1 MNLIQN
7 PVKIYQN
14 RFYTL
19 GLSSV
24 IFITL
29 LSINSIWA
37 GPTTDFLKQKVK
49 QVRTLAS
56 KPCPNQKS
64 KDAVDTEL
72 LTVIAPLMNF
82 PKMSKAT
89 LGKFWKTSNK
99 SQQKRFVSLFQDLV
113 FHTYMKKI
121 RSAKNDYTIQY
132 EDERKEGKLTIIDSL
147 ITKKKAEFE
156 LGFHMQAVGSSY
168 EVTDVIIDEV
178 SLVENYREQFTK
190 IIKKEGFDGL
200 LKKMQTQLDKVKS

>member
-1 MNLIQN
+1 MKLIQIT
-7 PVKIYQN
+7 VKN
-14 RFYTL
+14 RNNSFFTI
-19 GLSSV
+19 GLSSL
-24 IFITL
+24 IFVAL
-29 LSINSIWA
+29 LSINSLWA

-64 KDAVDTEL
+64 KDAIDAEL

-89 LGKFWKTSNK
+89 LGKFWKTADA

-156 LGFHMQAVGSSY
+156 LGFHMQAIESTY
-168 EVTDVIIDEV
+168 EVADVIIDEV

>member
-1 MNLIQN
+1 MTSIQST
-7 PVKIYQN
+7 VKPTKFCFFTIA
-14 RFYTL
+14 
-19 GLSSV
+19 LSSLSL
-24 IFITL
+24 ITL
-29 LSINSIWA
+29 LSMNTLWA

-64 KDAVDTEL
+64 KDAIDTEL

-89 LGKFWKTSNK
+89 LGKFWKTANVK
-99 SQQKRFVSLFQDLV
+99 QQKRFVSLFQDLV

-156 LGFHMQAVGSSY
+156 LGFHMQAIDSTY
-168 EVTDVIIDEV
+168 EVADVIIDEV

-190 IIKKEGFDGL
+190 IIKNEAFDGL